1 MLAEE
6 HNEPETNGAD
16 ALQADDA
23 DNASVGNE
31 ADTDAQS
38 TATGVTETQE
48 MGRVSPQRG
57 WRPSEMN
64 NVQLCNWMEQM
75 GASKE
80 TLEELLR
87 SGTDGSEL
95 MFCMDT
101 GQQTN
106 ENIEMVERQLKLA
119 GDTLLC
125 MRLRQ
130 RLTSEAEAERQERD
144 LEK

>member
-6 HNEPETNGAD
+6 HNEPETNGADAEANGAD

-31 ADTDAQS
+31 PDTDAQS

-80 TLEELLR
+80 TLEEL
-87 SGTDGSEL
+87 
-95 MFCMDT
+95 
-101 GQQTN
+101 
-106 ENIEMVERQLKLA
+106 
-119 GDTLLC
+119 
-125 MRLRQ
+125 
-130 RLTSEAEAERQERD
+130 
-144 LEK
+144 

>member
-23 DNASVGNE
+23 SVGNA
-31 ADTDAQS
+31 ADTDTQS

-57 WRPSEMN
+57 WRTSTMDN
-64 NVQLCNWMEQM
+64 IQLCNWMEQM

-80 TLEELLR
+80 TLEELQI
-87 SGTDGSEL
+87 SGTNGSEL

-101 GQQTN
+101 
-106 ENIEMVERQLKLA
+106 
-119 GDTLLC
+119 
-125 MRLRQ
+125 
-130 RLTSEAEAERQERD
+130 
-144 LEK
+144 